1 MPVLARTTAYAAC
14 PDGAPALSHPRPER
28 LLAGNPL
35 RETWNQVDAPLAGA
49 QRLSSGIWRC
59 EPGHWRIAFGPAQQ
73 EVFTVL
79 AGRCRVHD
87 AQGGFQAL
95 GPGDVLH
102 IPPGFEGS
110 FEVLE
115 TMTKSYVITE

>member
-1 MPVLARTTAYAAC
+1 MTVPRTTLFSTATGGT
-14 PDGAPALSHPRPER
+14 PELSWPRPER
-28 LLAGNPL
+28 LLRGNPR
-35 RETWNQVDAPLAGA
+35 RETWNAVDQPLTGA
-49 QRLSSGIWRC
+49 ARLSSGIWRC

-79 AGRCRVHD
+79 AGRCRLHD
-87 AQGGFQAL
+87 AQGSWQEA

-102 IPPGFEGS
+102 IPAGFSGS

-115 TMTKSYVITE
+115 AMTKSYVIVE